1 MQSTKGLQQTRTRLT
16 RSHLECGTGFT
27 LKDPQTHKPLM
38 ELTTSLFSP
47 GHGYVVLELFK
58 EHDVLYRVW
67 LSDELLN
74 SEVTLD
80 KLIKLFINKLAMET
94 HLATRL
100 KAIDTHVD
108 IETDEDEENVVL
120 LWLDDTCIAE
130 FTLYDTTGNDVDIH
144 TDLQGRTIKI
154 QVADI
159 FRRAMQQAGDT
170 EDDVK

>member
-16 RSHLECGTGFT
+16 RAHLECGTGFT
-27 LKDPQTHKPLM
+27 LKDPQSQKPLM

-94 HLATRL
+94 ALAARL
-100 KAIDTHVD
+100 KAIDSHVD

-120 LWLDDTCIAE
+120 LWLEGICIAE
-130 FTLYDTTGNDVDIH
+130 FTLHDAEATNVDIH

-159 FRRAMQQAGDT
+159 FRRAMQQASDT
-170 EDDVK
+170 ENDVE

>member
-16 RSHLECGTGFT
+16 RAHLECGDGFL
-27 LKDPQTHKPLM
+27 LKDAQSQKPLL
-38 ELTTSLFSP
+38 ELTTSLTAP

-58 EHDVLYRVW
+58 AHDVLYRIW
-67 LSDELLN
+67 ISDELLN

-94 HLATRL
+94 ALAARL
-100 KAIDTHVD
+100 KAIDSHID

-130 FTLYDTTGNDVDIH
+130 FTINNADATDVDIH

-159 FRRAMQQAGDT
+159 FRRAIQEAGDT